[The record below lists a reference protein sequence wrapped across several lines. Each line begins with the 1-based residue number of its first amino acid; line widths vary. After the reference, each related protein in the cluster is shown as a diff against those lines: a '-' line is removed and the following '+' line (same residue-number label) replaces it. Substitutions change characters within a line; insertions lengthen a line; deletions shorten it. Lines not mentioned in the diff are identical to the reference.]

1 MNIGALNTTPIHGW
15 PQTRIH
21 ARFGMSQGAAVAP
34 TFRILAAS
42 QPYATASTD
51 TMPNLLFEGDLIKIL
66 RFDRSII
73 SGGGFGKM
81 SIGVGELELMNAD
94 GAYDELI
101 DKYAIDGRRVVVKVG
116 AQGVSYGKFRTI
128 YDGSAVG
135 WDVDESVL
143 RITLRDAGY
152 KLQIPASGTLYAGTG
167 ALEGTS
173 DLKGR
178 RKPLCFGFVDNVSP
192 PLIIPAE
199 LVYQVSDGP
208 IQAIAAVY
216 DRGSLLGLSTD
227 YLNPDALRSALIN
240 PGQYA
245 TCLTYGLFR
254 LGAAPAGTI
263 TADVQGDKT
272 GGVFARS
279 TAQIIRRLML
289 RSKAV
294 DDPAGLVVPSF
305 DALDAVQSSDVGY
318 WLEPE
323 STATVRSVIDELLA
337 GVGAWGD
344 FRRDGLFQ
352 VGRLDAPTGT
362 PNATYTRAQILDLR
376 RSRLPSAIS
385 PPPWR
390 FRCAWGRNWTV
401 QDDLAAIVLPDR
413 VSYLSQPYRVAASGD
428 TALGQK
434 LKNIYTLAQDPEPV
448 PSLFR
453 REVDAQNEADRLLKL
468 YSPSRALYSIT
479 LKLQPLIHEIG
490 DVIEL
495 QDERFD
501 LKYGRPMRI
510 VDIAEDMNDRQIQ
523 IQAFG

>member
-1 MNIGALNTTPIHGW
+1 MNRGSINATSIHGR
-15 PQTRIH
+15 PQSRAYVRI
-21 ARFGMSQGAAVAP
+21 AVAQGTAAVP

-42 QPYATASTD
+42 QPYATAPGD
-51 TMPNLLFEGDLIKIL
+51 AMPNLLFEGDLTKIL

-81 SIGVGELELMNAD
+81 SIGVGELELINAD
-94 GAYDELI
+94 GAYDNLI

-116 AQGVSYGKFRTI
+116 AQGVSYNKFRTI

-152 KLQIPASGTLYAGTG
+152 KLQIPANSTLYAGAG
-167 ALEGTS
+167 DLEGTS

-178 RKPLCFGFVDNVSP
+178 RKPVCFGFVDNISP
-192 PLIIPAE
+192 PLIIPGE

-208 IQAIAAVY
+208 IQAVTAVY
-216 DRGSLLGLSTD
+216 DRGSPLGLSGD
-227 YLNPDALRSALIN
+227 YANPVALRSAVI
-240 PGQYA
+240 GAAQYA

-254 LGAAPAGTI
+254 LGSAPIGTV

-272 GGVFARS
+272 GSVFARS
-279 TAQIIRRLML
+279 TAQIIRRLLL
-289 RSKAV
+289 RSRSV
-294 DDPAGLVVPSF
+294 EDPAGLTVASF
-305 DALDAVQSSDVGY
+305 DELDAAQPSDVGY
-318 WLEPE
+318 WLEPD

-337 GVGAWGD
+337 GIGAWGD

-352 VGRLDAPTGT
+352 VGRLDAPSGT
-362 PNATYTRAQILDLR
+362 PNGTYTRAQILDLR

-390 FRCAWGRNWTV
+390 FRGAWGRNWTV

-413 VSYLSQPYRVAASGD
+413 VSYLSQPFRVAASGD
-428 TALGQK
+428 TALGQR

-448 PSLFR
+448 SSLFR
-453 REVDAQNEADRLLKL
+453 REVDAQTEADRLLKL

-501 LKYGRPMRI
+501 LKYGRLMRI
-510 VDIAEDMNDRQIQ
+510 VDIAEDMNERQIQ
-523 IQAFG
+523 VQAFG